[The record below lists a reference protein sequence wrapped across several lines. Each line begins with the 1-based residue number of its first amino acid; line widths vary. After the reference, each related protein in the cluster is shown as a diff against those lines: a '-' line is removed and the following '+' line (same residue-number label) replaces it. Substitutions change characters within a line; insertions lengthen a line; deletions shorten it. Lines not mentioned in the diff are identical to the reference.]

1 MGPKRKAIPGDEP
14 FLKVLRPLVEAYF
27 AFLRRNDRNIRSLG
41 LTPSQFD
48 VIATLGDTHGISCG
62 ELSAKTLVTK
72 GTLTG
77 VLDRLEAKGIIE
89 RVRSKSDRRCTMI
102 RLTVKGERIY
112 RDVFPAQMAFLKPYY
127 ERALSAGQMNDLR
140 TMLMRLKASFEKN

>member
-1 MGPKRKAIPGDEP
+1 
-14 FLKVLRPLVEAYF
+14 
-27 AFLRRNDRNIRSLG
+27 
-41 LTPSQFD
+41 
-48 VIATLGDTHGISCG
+48 
-62 ELSAKTLVTK
+62 
-72 GTLTG
+72 
-77 VLDRLEAKGIIE
+77 
-89 RVRSKSDRRCTMI
+89 MI